1 MDGVKEK
8 LNGLPTEVLFKER
21 EIWWIAVG
29 RNVGEESNG
38 KGNRFSRPVIVF
50 KNSPT
55 TLFMES
61 L

>member
-29 RNVGEESNG
+29 RNVA
-38 KGNRFSRPVIVF
+38 
-50 KNSPT
+50 KNPMGRAIG
-55 TLFMES
+55 FRGR
-61 L
+61 